1 MAQKKETIFRNKKV
15 RPALEKIP
23 FSYWESIQQ
32 VGIAGSSDIFGCI
45 CGLFI
50 AIEIKSTGGKTSPI
64 QAYKQKRI
72 TAAKGIALVVYPE
85 NLEESIAY
93 LNEVFNER
101 KKIFKKGEL
110 RDKIKI

>member
-1 MAQKKETIFRNKKV
+1 MAQKKETIFRNRKV

-45 CGLFI
+45 FGLFV

-64 QAYKQKRI
+64 QVYKQNKI
-72 TAAKGIALVVYPE
+72 KAAKGIALVVYPE
-85 NLEESIAY
+85 NLKESIEY
-93 LNEVFNER
+93 LYEVLNER
-101 KKIFKKGEL
+101 KKSFKKGEL
-110 RDKIKI
+110 CDKAKI